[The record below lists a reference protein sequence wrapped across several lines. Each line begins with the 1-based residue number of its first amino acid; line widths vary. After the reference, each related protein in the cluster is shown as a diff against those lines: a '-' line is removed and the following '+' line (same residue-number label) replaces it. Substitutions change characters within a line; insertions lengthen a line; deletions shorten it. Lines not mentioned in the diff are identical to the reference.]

1 MTSRT
6 SSSVTT
12 ALWRQPVSAL
22 RGLVR
27 LAPPVSHPNDQLAAI
42 VEAFARDPGARAIFV
57 IDDEDHLLGWIREE
71 SLDADLLTL
80 VLPRQLWSESDD
92 MDARTVMRAARGT
105 SVMAR
110 ELMAKVRSI
119 TLETRLSEAVGVM
132 SRSRQSVAPLV
143 DAEGRLL
150 GYLRLLEL
158 LAHVLRSA

>member
-1 MTSRT
+1 MTSQA
-6 SSSVTT
+6 SSS
-12 ALWRQPVSAL
+12 AIAELWRQPVSAL

-27 LAPPVSHPNDQLAAI
+27 LAPPVTHPDDQLPAI

-57 IDDEDHLLGWIREE
+57 IDDDDHLLGWIREE

-80 VLPRQLWSESDD
+80 MLPRQLWSESDT
-92 MDARTVMRAARGT
+92 MDTRAVLRAARGT
-105 SVMAR
+105 SVTAR
-110 ELMAKVRSI
+110 ELMGKVRAVV
-119 TLETRLSEAVGVM
+119 LETRLSEAVGVM

-150 GYLRLLEL
+150 GYLRLLEV